1 MADQTF
7 EQRVLATLTHLVGAL
22 KHISLSG
29 SVQGIDTVVT
39 AAETQLAQA
48 KAAIDAAAAAEKQ
61 LAQTE
66 VTFDARAAAVE
77 TETKAPP
84 PATAPYEPAP
94 ADHSTYV
101 PPSDRPYVVPV
112 IPRT

>member
-48 KAAIDAAAAAEKQ
+48 KAAIDAAAAA
-61 LAQTE
+61 
-66 VTFDARAAAVE
+66 VE

-101 PPSDRPYVVPV
+101 PPSNGPYVAPV